1 MGFQQ
6 ERILMVTFFES
17 QFEFIY
23 VYEFQKKKRILMKA
37 FVEPQF
43 EVIEVYE
50 FQTKLNS
57 YEDTC

>member
-1 MGFQQ
+1 M
-6 ERILMVTFFES
+6 MTFFES

-43 EVIEVYE
+43 EVTEVYE